1 MADAQR
7 GQFVIDCK
15 SGEQTDIIY
24 GWCIRLSKRQGG

>member
-15 SGEQTDIIY
+15 SREQTDIIY
-24 GWCIRLSKRQGG
+24 GLVYQAQ